1 MRKNLSMR
9 RRPPKIYHAYQG
21 RAKGSRKAL
30 AAAGIVL
37 AVIILF
43 LLACFVNH
51 RIRLVKEEALL
62 TQPGTMVE
70 VDGKQMHVY
79 TEGSGAETL
88 VFLSGGGTCAPVLD
102 FKSLYSLLSDDYR
115 VAVVEK
121 FGYGYSEDSG
131 GRSRDIDTLLEDT
144 RSALLAAGVKGPY
157 ILCPHSMSGLE
168 ALRWAQKYP
177 GEVNAIMGLDMAVPG
192 AYEDMSINLFTLRLG
207 QLAVNVG
214 LARLLPGIAE
224 GDAVRY
230 GTLSEAEKN
239 AYQALFH
246 RRTASPDML
255 AEAAI
260 VKSNAQTVAEGGTSQ
275 VPMLLFISDGSGGT
289 GFSEGVWR
297 GFQRDYL
304 SGAEN
309 GRIVELDC
317 PHYVHDHEYQRIS
330 AEIRSFLALDN

>member
-1 MRKNLSMR
+1 MR

-37 AVIILF
+37 AILL

-51 RIRLVKEEALL
+51 RIRLWTESRLL
-62 TQPGTMVE
+62 TPPGTMVE
-70 VDGKQMHVY
+70 VAGKQMHVY
-79 TEGSGAETL
+79 SEGSGTETL

-102 FKSLYSLLSDDYR
+102 FKSLYSLLSGDCR
-115 VAVVEK
+115 ITVVEK
-121 FGYGYSEDSG
+121 FGYGYSKDSG
-131 GRSRDIDTLLEDT
+131 GRSRDIDTMLEDT
-144 RSALLAAGVKGPY
+144 RSALLAAGIEGPY
-157 ILCPHSMSGLE
+157 VLCPHSMSGLE

-177 GEVNAIMGLDMAVPG
+177 DEVTAIIGLDMAVPG
-192 AYEDMSINLFTLRLG
+192 AYEDMSINLFALRLG
-207 QLAVNVG
+207 QLAVNAGISRLAPG
-214 LARLLPGIAE
+214 LAE

-230 GTLSEAEKN
+230 GTLTEAEKT
-239 AYQALFH
+239 AYRALFH

-260 VKSNAQTVAEGGTSQ
+260 VKENARTVAEDGTPQ

-289 GFSEGVWR
+289 GFSEDVWR

-304 SGAEN
+304 SGVEN
-309 GRIVELDC
+309 SRSVELDC
-317 PHYVHDHEYQRIS
+317 PHYVHDHKYLKIHT
-330 AEIRSFLALDN
+330 EIRNFMQSLSQ